1 MKERIACAAAIVAS
15 LLAACGDDEGSGGG
29 ASTSATTG
37 SSTSGQTTSG
47 TSTTTATTTS
57 SQTSTTTT
65 TGTSGSGGGP
75 TCTQAREDALGPID
89 MVSSGDA
96 LTLENAGGV
105 ATLFIDASA
114 GGIQNQAINPWI
126 YVDFEGLARVD
137 VTDVTA
143 DADTTWDLAIKRPIL
158 RTNSGDG
165 GYAGSGGAVRLTKAF
180 DEVTEADAAATFET
194 EIWFDE
200 KCNLYTDPTG
210 AIATTFDGWYDYDNG
225 TVSPGAGT
233 WLIRGGDGVSVF
245 KLEVLDYYS
254 NPDGTSGMAGGRYRV
269 RVADVTP

>member
-1 MKERIACAAAIVAS
+1 MNERILFRATIAMA
-15 LLAACGDDEGSGGG
+15 LLGGCGDDEGSGGG
-29 ASTSATTG
+29 STTSTTTG
-37 SSTSGQTTSG
+37 SSTTGQTTSG
-47 TSTTTATTTS
+47 VTTASTAGSSQTTS
-57 SQTSTTTT
+57 STVT

-89 MVSSGDA
+89 SVSTGDV
-96 LTLENAGGV
+96 LTLEDTGGV

-114 GGIQNQAINPWI
+114 GGVQNQANNPWI
-126 YVDFEGLARVD
+126 YVDFATLARVE

-143 DADTTWDLAIKRPIL
+143 DADAAWDLAIKRPIL

-165 GYAGSGGAVRLTKAF
+165 GYAGSGGAVRLTKLF

-194 EIWFDE
+194 EVWFDE
-200 KCNLYTDPTG
+200 KCNLYTDQTG
-210 AIATTFDGWYDYDNG
+210 AIATTFDGWYEYENM
-225 TVSPGAGT
+225 TVAPGAGT
-233 WLIRGGDGVSVF
+233 WLVRGGDGSSVF